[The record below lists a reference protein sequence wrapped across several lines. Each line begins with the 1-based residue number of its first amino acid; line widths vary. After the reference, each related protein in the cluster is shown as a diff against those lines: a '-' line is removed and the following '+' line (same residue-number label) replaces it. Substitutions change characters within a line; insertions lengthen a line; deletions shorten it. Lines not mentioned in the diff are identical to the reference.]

1 MDLLRLDTV
10 DLLLSWQGEAVE
22 ELLTTA
28 FIWSQSPTLV
38 PTSGVL
44 SPICCFPFFCWLI
57 VADQPLLSVTQW
69 LDVTLVV
76 DLSGLLLAVLG
87 VVVLLS
93 LLGTSFHLELVDL
106 LQLELVILFLSWECE
121 NVGKLSALPLHVS
134 LAYFALGL
142 SRVVVTALFHPRWDV
157 LLSFLDAILH
167 LKLVDFLRL

>member
-1 MDLLRLDTV
+1 MYHPLLIVAQWLNVLLLALVVGLSGLLLAVLDVAIPLRFRGTSLHLELVDFLWLDTV

-76 DLSGLLLAVLG
+76 DLSGLLLAVLD
-87 VVVLLS
+87 VVVLFS
-93 LLGTSFHLELVDL
+93 LLGTSLYLELVDL
-106 LQLELVILFLSWECE
+106 LQ
-121 NVGKLSALPLHVS
+121 
-134 LAYFALGL
+134 
-142 SRVVVTALFHPRWDV
+142 
-157 LLSFLDAILH
+157 
-167 LKLVDFLRL
+167 